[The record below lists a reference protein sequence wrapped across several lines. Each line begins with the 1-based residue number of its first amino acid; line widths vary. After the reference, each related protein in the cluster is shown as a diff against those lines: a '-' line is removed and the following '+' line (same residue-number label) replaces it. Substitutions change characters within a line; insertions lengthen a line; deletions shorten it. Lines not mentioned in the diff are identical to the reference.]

1 MSNQF
6 LDHRPRRRVL
16 PFLLLAVVGLLV
28 FVAVGVAIE
37 SGSGPHGP
45 RSYAPPAA
53 IPPPGSVTGVN
64 PGGSPAP
71 GDTGP
76 LQLIQGDKLING
88 VSVGYPHSM
97 IGAVSAA
104 VEYWRQIGSTLDPD
118 RAAAVGRLIADPSW
132 SAAPQQLAVGPIS
145 ARKALGLAVDG
156 PVPAG
161 ASVILA
167 PVEYQLRST
176 SADNVQVLL
185 LATYTTSSPSQE
197 PQTRMGVYP
206 LQLHWAASG
215 DWKIPAPSGSDTTDY
230 SSLVAEPGSVQASA
244 YGWQE
249 LKQ

>member
-16 PFLLLAVVGLLV
+16 PLLLLAVVGLLV

-64 PGGSPAP
+64 PSGSPAP
-71 GDTGP
+71 GNTGP
-76 LQLIQGDKLING
+76 LQLVQGDKLING

-104 VEYWRQIGSTLDPD
+104 VEYWRQVGSTLDPD
-118 RAAAVGRLIADPSW
+118 RAAAVGRLVADPSW
-132 SAAPQQLAVGPIS
+132 SDAPQQLAAGPIS
-145 ARKALGLAVDG
+145 ARKVLGVATGG

-167 PVEYQLRST
+167 PVEYQLRSV
-176 SADNVQVLL
+176 SGDNVQVLL
-185 LATYTTSSPSQE
+185 LATYTTSSPSQG

-215 DWKIPAPSGSDTTDY
+215 DWKIPAPSGNDTTDY